1 MVLVPQCFQF
11 QRRSSANSSVYI
23 WFRFLSIS
31 NFSVEA
37 VLLSCLS
44 IKTLILST
52 QFFCVNGCYA
62 YFANHQRF
70 KLLFYLIPPLCKL
83 AIKKSFKSLRHE
95 SKLRMK
101 CGIEETIWPRIAVIS
116 AYQFLDSFQNFKAE
130 NRFQV
135 LAHNNCFKVPIVT
148 RFITYFHIQIIL

>member
-1 MVLVPQCFQF
+1 MMIKLGDGITLQLPHGKNDGWK
-11 QRRSSANSSVYI
+11 RLNDWHISNSSVYI
-23 WFRFLSIS
+23 WFWFLSIS

-116 AYQFLDSFQNFKAE
+116 AY
-130 NRFQV
+130 
-135 LAHNNCFKVPIVT
+135 
-148 RFITYFHIQIIL
+148 